1 MQILLADLIEVG
13 KLCWNIA
20 DINTRDANFCCSS
33 IDIEP
38 ESNKFEFS
46 VADFDIHR

>member
-13 KLCWNIA
+13 KLWWNIA

-38 ESNKFEFS
+38 ESNKFKFS
-46 VADFDIHR
+46 AANFDIHR